1 MCIRAPCDPPKLT
14 RLHIASMKASNFVQI
29 GKKNTKPRRDLKII
43 EYHSIKCKE
52 TELAELIITQLSM
65 SFFNK

>member
-1 MCIRAPCDPPKLT
+1 MCIKVPHEPPKLT
-14 RLHIASMKASNFVQI
+14 KLHIVFMKASNFVQI
-29 GKKNTKPRRDLKII
+29 AKKKKTTTRRDLKII

-65 SFFNK
+65 SCC